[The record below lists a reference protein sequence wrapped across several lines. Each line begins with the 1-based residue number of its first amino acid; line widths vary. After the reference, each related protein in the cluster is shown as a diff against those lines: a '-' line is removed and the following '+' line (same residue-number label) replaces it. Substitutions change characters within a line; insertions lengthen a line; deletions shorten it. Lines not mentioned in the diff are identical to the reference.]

1 MAHRHTL
8 NRHTPNRDMST
19 RHAAQRG
26 FSIIEIAVTLV
37 VLGMLMATAVPSMTG
52 WVRNAK
58 LRNQAESLQT
68 GLQQARNEAV
78 RRNRPVTFYLVDNGT
93 ATALNN
99 SCTVSATGISWVVS
113 VRDPGSACAAAP
125 ATSSTNATN
134 PLIVAKQLGGDG
146 AKGVSVAGLA
156 ADGSTAASSVTFDAL
171 GRRSGTLT
179 RLVVSHAVAQ
189 TDDRPLRLDI
199 TPAGM
204 VRSCDPLITSTSDP
218 RRCL

>member
-1 MAHRHTL
+1 MT
-8 NRHTPNRDMST
+8 HTP
-19 RHAAQRG
+19 HALRPAQRSAQRPTQGG

-37 VLGMLMATAVPSMTG
+37 VLGMLLATAVPSMSA

-78 RRNRPVTFYLVDNGT
+78 RRNRPITFYMVGNGT

-99 SCTVSATGISWVVS
+99 SCTVSDTGTSWVVS

-125 ATSSTNATN
+125 TNASTDATN
-134 PLIVAKQLGGDG
+134 PLIVVKRLGAEGST
-146 AKGVSVAGLA
+146 GVSVNGLA

-171 GRRSGTLT
+171 GRRSGNLT
-179 RLVVSHAVAQ
+179 RIVVSYASAQ
-189 TDDRPLRLDI
+189 SEDRPLRVDI

>member
-1 MAHRHTL
+1 MT
-8 NRHTPNRDMST
+8 HTPRALRPAKHPT
-19 RHAAQRG
+19 QRPTQRG

-37 VLGMLMATAVPSMTG
+37 VLGMLLATAVPSMSA

-78 RRNRPVTFYLVDNGT
+78 RRNRPVTFYMVDNGT

-99 SCTVSATGISWVVS
+99 SCTVSASGASWVVS

-125 ATSSTNATN
+125 TNTSTDATN
-134 PLIVAKQLGGDG
+134 PLIVAKRLGTEGS
-146 AKGVSVAGLA
+146 AGVSVSGLA

-171 GRRSGTLT
+171 GRRSGNLT
-179 RLVVSHAVAQ
+179 RIAVNYASAQ
-189 TDDRPLRLDI
+189 TDDRPLRVDI

>member
-1 MAHRHTL
+1 M
-8 NRHTPNRDMST
+8 TPNPRPS
-19 RHAAQRG
+19 RLAHPASQSG

-37 VLGMLMATAVPSMTG
+37 VLGMLLATAVPSMTA
-52 WVRNAK
+52 WMRNAK
-58 LRNQAESLQT
+58 LRNQAESLQN

-78 RRNRPVTFYLVDNGT
+78 RRNRPITFYMVDNG
-93 ATALNN
+93 ASTALNN
-99 SCTVSATGISWVVS
+99 SCTVSASGASWVVS

-125 ATSSTNATN
+125 TNTSTDATN
-134 PLIVAKQLGGDG
+134 PLIVAKRLGNDG
-146 AKGVSVAGLA
+146 SAGVSVSGLA

-171 GRRSGTLT
+171 GRRSGNLV
-179 RLVVSHAVAQ
+179 RIVVSYASAQ
-189 TDDRPLRLDI
+189 TDDRPLRVDI

>member
-1 MAHRHTL
+1 MPHT
-8 NRHTPNRDMST
+8 HPPI
-19 RHAAQRG
+19 AAGRRQAQGG

-37 VLGMLMATAVPSMTG
+37 VLGMILASAVPSMSA

-78 RRNRPVTFYLVDNGT
+78 RRNRPVTFYMVSNGT
-93 ATALNN
+93 STVLNN
-99 SCTVSATGISWVVS
+99 DCTVSAAGASWVVS
-113 VRDPGSACAAAP
+113 VRDPGGACGATP
-125 ATSSTNATN
+125 AVTSTSATN
-134 PLIVAKQLGGDG
+134 PLIVVKRLGTEGST
-146 AKGVSVAGLA
+146 GVSVSGLA
-156 ADGSTAASSVTFDAL
+156 SDGTAASSVTFDTL
-171 GRRSGTLT
+171 GRPSGNL
-179 RLVVSHAVAQ
+179 RRINVSYATAQ
-189 TDDRPLRLDI
+189 TDDHPLRVDI

>member
-1 MAHRHTL
+1 MPHTV
-8 NRHTPNRDMST
+8 HTQVISPT
-19 RHAAQRG
+19 RPVGRRQSQAG

-37 VLGMLMATAVPSMTG
+37 VLGMLLATAVPSMSA
-52 WVRNAK
+52 WIRNAK

-78 RRNRPVTFYLVDNGT
+78 RRNRPITFYLVSNGT
-93 ATALNN
+93 STVLNN
-99 SCTVSATGISWVVS
+99 SCTVSASGSSWVVS

-125 ATSSTNATN
+125 ATTSADSAN
-134 PLIVAKQLGGDG
+134 PLIVVKRLGTEGST
-146 AKGVSVAGLA
+146 GVSVSGLA
-156 ADGSTAASSVTFDAL
+156 SDGSTAASSVTFDTL
-171 GRRSGTLT
+171 GRPSGNL
-179 RLVVSHAVAQ
+179 RRIAVNYASAQ
-189 TDDRPLRLDI
+189 TDDRPLRVDI

>member
-1 MAHRHTL
+1 
-8 NRHTPNRDMST
+8 
-19 RHAAQRG
+19 
-26 FSIIEIAVTLV
+26 
-37 VLGMLMATAVPSMTG
+37 MLLATAVPSMSA

-78 RRNRPVTFYLVDNGT
+78 RRNRPITLYMVDNGT

-99 SCTVSATGISWVVS
+99 SCTVSAAGASWVVS

-125 ATSSTNATN
+125 TNTSTDATN
-134 PLIVAKQLGGDG
+134 PLIVVKRLGTEGST
-146 AKGVSVAGLA
+146 GVSVSGLA

-171 GRRSGTLT
+171 GRPSGNL
-179 RLVVSHAVAQ
+179 RRILVSYATAQ
-189 TDDRPLRLDI
+189 TDDRPLRVDI